1 MMPEILIIVIVLT
14 YSYCLGSIPTAY
26 LVGRWVR
33 GIDLRQYG
41 SGNIGGSNVAA
52 HVGKAYFI
60 PVFGFDLFMKGAAT
74 VFIARTLDFGEVLQ
88 GIIGITAVIGH
99 SWPFYTR
106 FVGGRGVSTATGV
119 LLILAPLESLVCAGF
134 ASIMTILF
142 KKSTIWVGISI
153 ILVPSLGL
161 LSGMSREVIYISIV
175 LIITL
180 TLKRLEANHV
190 KRPSDVSWKLLFI
203 RRLIFDRDVSTTE
216 EWTKRTPELQDE

>member
-1 MMPEILIIVIVLT
+1 MVPEILVIMIALT
-14 YSYCLGSIPTAY
+14 YSYCLGSVPTAY

-41 SGNIGGSNVAA
+41 SGNIGGSNLAA

-60 PVFGFDLFMKGAAT
+60 PVFGFDLFMKGVTT
-74 VFIARTLDFGEVLQ
+74 VLIARTLDFGEILQ
-88 GIIGITAVIGH
+88 GLIGITAVIGH

-106 FVGGRGVSTATGV
+106 FIGGRGVSTATGV
-119 LLILAPLESLVCAGF
+119 LLILAPLESLVCSGF

-142 KKSTIWVGISI
+142 KKSALWVGISM
-153 ILVPSLGL
+153 ILVPTLGL

-180 TLKRLEANHV
+180 TLKRLEANHA
-190 KRPSDVSWKLLFI
+190 KRPPGVSWKHLFI
-203 RRLIFDRDVSTTE
+203 RRFIFDRDVSATE
-216 EWTKRTPELQDE
+216 EWTKRTPKLQDD